1 MSKPLSWLFR
11 FGLMLAVL
19 APTTAR
25 ADAPTSSVIVGNGH
39 VTLGVGYDAGL
50 NEAGTGLQFVP
61 TGTEGLA
68 QMCVCSAWSLVVGQ
82 APTSQMVE
90 SFTFDDLGA
99 RSSVL
104 VDDVATA
111 SHLRVTHDFHVAPNT
126 TNLYEVTVTVQNLGG
141 TTVLPAYTRTL
152 VWAAGPPDLSGLAI
166 DPALGTVQPTTDGQG
181 IQFAIGLPPIK
192 AGRRERR
199 PDCERGD
206 IDLAV
211 ADGDDGV
218 RARLRRGR
226 GPARRAEPAEGLG
239 GQRQRWR
246 RRRRRWRR
254 RRWRRWRRR
263 RRRSEAKQPATEGR
277 CGPGRQRDGDGD
289 AHLYLYC
296 DCDADDDGHGDA
308 NC

>member
-11 FGLMLAVL
+11 LGLMLAVL
-19 APTTAR
+19 APTAAW
-25 ADAPTSSVIVGNGH
+25 ADAPTSSVIVGNGD

-166 DPALGTVQPTTDGQG
+166 DPALGTLQPSTDGQG
-181 IQFAIGLPPIK
+181 IQFGIGLPPIQ
-192 AGRRERR
+192 AG
-199 PDCERGD
+199 
-206 IDLAV
+206 
-211 ADGDDGV
+211 
-218 RARLRRGR
+218 
-226 GPARRAEPAEGLG
+226 
-239 GQRQRWR
+239 
-246 RRRRRWRR
+246 
-254 RRWRRWRRR
+254 
-263 RRRSEAKQPATEGR
+263 ATDVFR
-277 CGPGRQRDGDGD
+277 
-289 AHLYLYC
+289 LYLGAGSTRA
-296 DCDADDDGHGDA
+296 DASVGLIANGATLISLSQTETTAFVLGYAAGAALPVELNQPKDSGVSGNRGGGGGGGGGGGPKPNSPQPKGDTDQGG
-308 NC
+308 